1 MKNASNVSG
10 DAARKGEVAIDDE
23 SVIVSRRDVS
33 SLYSSLS
40 LWLSLALSSLCVR
53 MYDAEGERPFIILK
67 APALISPVALQPSN
81 QSAKATRNNPPH
93 LSPPAPLSMATL

>member
-1 MKNASNVSG
+1 MKNAANVSG

-33 SLYSSLS
+33 SLYSSRSRLLS
-40 LWLSLALSSLCVR
+40 LSSLCVR

-81 QSAKATRNNPPH
+81 QSTKATRNNPPH
-93 LSPPAPLSMATL
+93 LSPPAPLWMATL

>member
-1 MKNASNVSG
+1 MKNALNVSG

-33 SLYSSLS
+33 SLYSSRSRLLS
-40 LWLSLALSSLCVR
+40 LSLSSLCVR

-81 QSAKATRNNPPH
+81 QSTKATRNNPPH
-93 LSPPAPLSMATL
+93 LSPPAPLWMATL